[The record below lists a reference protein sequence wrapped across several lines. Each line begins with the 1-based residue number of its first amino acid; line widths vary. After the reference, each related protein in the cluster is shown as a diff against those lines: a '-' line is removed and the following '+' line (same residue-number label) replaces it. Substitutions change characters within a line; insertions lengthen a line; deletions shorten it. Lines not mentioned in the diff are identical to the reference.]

1 MNTIGGYQVP
11 RAVHTEWACLPDGQ
25 YNFTIYDSI
34 ADGSAVSS
42 DTMSNLFK
50 LAQLIIEQLH

>member
-11 RAVHTEWACLPDGQ
+11 RVVHTEWACLPDGL

-42 DTMSNLFK
+42 DAISNFFK
-50 LAQLIIEQLH
+50 LAQFIIGQLH